1 MKANERKRRLKTVNG
16 LVTNV
21 KKHREHEF
29 PEMDKTARIAL
40 LMLSKAY
47 LQFLPSLTEL
57 PTFSEIWLETLSILD
72 LCNSCSSDELSEAV
86 PEALKNMILVMAT
99 QGILHPGWTDSK
111 SINLWNVTWQR
122 ARTTLSF
129 MHSEQKSK
137 IHVNWFILISYTVSF
152 TAATYGFISTP
163 PTLLLDGSCTRTSGP
178 LPPS

>member
-1 MKANERKRRLKTVNG
+1 MPKRPRQFRGIDQSNESKRKKEKIENSERACDKREETP
-16 LVTNV
+16 
-21 KKHREHEF
+21 EHEF

-111 SINLWNVTWQR
+111 SIN
-122 ARTTLSF
+122 
-129 MHSEQKSK
+129 QK
-137 IHVNWFILISYTVSF
+137 
-152 TAATYGFISTP
+152 P
-163 PTLLLDGSCTRTSGP
+163 
-178 LPPS
+178 